1 MLVELTIQNLVI
13 VEQAVMAPG
22 AGLVVI
28 SGETGAGKSLLLDA
42 LDLLRGARAQADLVG
57 RWGDASVVVGVFEV
71 DQDRAQRLEAV
82 CGLASAPDGQ
92 IVIRRKI
99 HRSGRS
105 QAWINDLPVSVG
117 ALKSAAELLIAYH
130 AQHEPIR
137 LAQPDVQLELLDR
150 YAGHGELQAAYRDLH
165 ESALA
170 LQRELTE
177 LDGTGRAGMR
187 EADYLRFQL
196 EEFTGLAPVRGE
208 LAELERTYSLLSSA
222 GTWQGLAEEAI
233 AKLVDDEQS
242 VAIAVGRL
250 ARRLGEAPD
259 PRFQDAATAL
269 RQAVDAVQDAAGSC
283 AQALDGLRAD
293 PAELARISER
303 LDAYHALM
311 RKHGDGEEGLLQ
323 AFDNLRERLAML
335 DGSTE
340 RRAELAQRIA
350 QAVAQRAALGADL
363 AVKRSKGFA
372 KLAKEV
378 HGHLAE
384 LGMPKARLTL
394 AETALAEPNASGTV
408 AQEFLVCTNPG
419 TAAGSIRE
427 VASGGEAARLMLAL
441 AATLAKVDPV
451 PTMIFDEVDSGVGG
465 RLGSVIGAKLAALG
479 IARTVLAV
487 THTPQLAAAATRQY
501 LVRKDQGEHATTVT
515 VNLISGATREH
526 EIADMLGGGSAALSQ
541 ARAMLAGAAS

>member
-13 VEQAVMAPG
+13 VEQAVMTPG
-22 AGLVVI
+22 AGLVVV

-42 LDLLRGARAQADLVG
+42 LDLLRGSRAQAELVG
-57 RWGDASVVVGVFEV
+57 RWGDATVVVGVFEV
-71 DQDRAQRLEAV
+71 DPDRAQRLEAA
-82 CGLASAPDGQ
+82 CGLAGASDGQ

-137 LAQPDVQLELLDR
+137 LAQPEVQLELLDR
-150 YAGHGELQAAYRDLH
+150 YAGHLDVQAAYRELH
-165 ESALA
+165 ESVLV
-170 LQRELTE
+170 LQREQSA
-177 LDGTGRAGMR
+177 LDGIGRAGMR

-208 LAELERTYSLLSSA
+208 LGELERTYSLLSSA
-222 GTWQGLAEEAI
+222 GTWQTLAEEAV
-233 AKLVDDEQS
+233 ARLVDDEQS
-242 VAIAVGRL
+242 VAITLGRL

-269 RQAVDAVQDAAGSC
+269 RQAVDVVQDAAGSC
-283 AQALDGLRAD
+283 GRALDGLRAD

-311 RKHGDGEEGLLQ
+311 RKHGEGEDGLFQ
-323 AFDNLRERLAML
+323 AFESLKERLAVL
-335 DGSTE
+335 DGSAE
-340 RRAELAQRIA
+340 RRVELERKIAE
-350 QAVAQRAALGADL
+350 AVAQRAARGAEL
-363 AVKRSKGFA
+363 AARRTKGFVR
-372 KLAKEV
+372 LAKEV
-378 HGHLAE
+378 HGHLAD

-394 AETALAEPNASGTV
+394 TEAALTEPTACGTV

-419 TAAGSIRE
+419 TAPGSIRE

-451 PTMIFDEVDSGVGG
+451 PIMIFDEVDSGVGG

-479 IARTVLAV
+479 IGRTVLAV

-515 VNLISGATREH
+515 VNQIAGAAREH

-541 ARAMLAGAAS
+541 ARAMLAGVAS